1 MQNLK
6 QIAKR
11 YIPPLLPFLLID
23 LTLRA
28 ATDCLDWYPIYSAA
42 PILFSI
48 GFGALFLCAALIPH
62 DLKYGRVIY
71 GVVYAVW
78 AVYAVVQYGV
88 WRIFGRFLFLSDLR
102 FTGEGIGFI
111 GYVREIID
119 PRFVL
124 FVALLILWGVI
135 GIRLVPRNAVRRSS
149 CPVLLAGFVC
159 SQAVAPMLYGP
170 VPEETDWD
178 TWKSGGYEYREFTSP
193 VYDMALT
200 GPYQFVARD
209 AFLSMLPTPDK
220 AEKRAEINAFFE
232 NRPAHQANDM
242 TGLLHGKNLIMVQLE
257 SIDDFVLSEANTPTL
272 ARLQKEGICFS
283 EFYTPQYTA
292 GYTFNTEFAAQTGLY
307 PYANGNVAYTLSR
320 SAFPYTIAGQLKEAG
335 YTCNSF
341 HKSPG
346 QFYNRGSMHQAFGY
360 EKYNSAL
367 DYTQNEFEAED
378 DRFLIGHPIYDKMT
392 ECQPFCNFIIT
403 YTGHLGYDEYDAH
416 TTDALEEFPEYADPS
431 RPYEINGLFAKAR
444 ITDEMIKLLLGQLE
458 EDGLLD
464 NTVLCVYDDH
474 YAYGLSKR
482 TMLEK
487 YSEDAGGRLL
497 ERTPCFIWYKG
508 CEPVTVDKTLQTIDL
523 LPTLANLFGLEAPK
537 TMGRDAFDPEYEGYV
552 ILQHSASW
560 MNGKAYVET
569 GEVQWNNGMSEE
581 EISEMNAYVQNF
593 HEVNDAILDTD
604 YYRD

>member
-6 QIAKR
+6 QTARR
-11 YIPPLLPFLLID
+11 YIPALLPFLLID

-28 ATDCLDWYPIYSAA
+28 ATDCPDWYPIYSAA
-42 PILFSI
+42 PRLVSL
-48 GFGALFLCAALIPH
+48 GFGALFLCAALAPH
-62 DLKYGRVIY
+62 NPKYRRVIY
-71 GVVYAVW
+71 GAVYAVW
-78 AVYAVVQYGV
+78 AAYAVVQYGV
-88 WRIFGRFLFLSDLR
+88 WRIFERFLFLSDLR

-119 PRFVL
+119 LRFVI
-124 FVALLILWGVI
+124 FAALLTLWGGI
-135 GIRLVPRNAVRRSS
+135 GVCLVPKDAARRRS
-149 CPVLLAGFVC
+149 CPVLMAGFVC
-159 SQAVAPMLYGP
+159 AQAVAPLLYGS
-170 VPEETDWD
+170 VPEATDWD
-178 TWKSGGYEYREFTSP
+178 TWKSGSYEYHQFTSP

-209 AFLSMLPTPDK
+209 AFLSLLPSPDK
-220 AEKRAEINAFFE
+220 AEKHDEINAFFE
-232 NRPAHQANDM
+232 ERPAHRDNDM
-242 TGLLHGKNLIMVQLE
+242 TGLLRGKNLIMVQLE
-257 SIDDFVLSEANTPTL
+257 SIDDFVLDEANTPTL

-283 EFYTPQYTA
+283 EFYTPQYSA

-307 PYANGNVAYTLSR
+307 PYENGNVAYTLSR
-320 SAFPYTIAGQLKEAG
+320 SAFPYTIANQLRENG
-335 YTCNSF
+335 YTSNSF

-367 DYTQNEFEAED
+367 DYAKSEFEAED
-378 DRFLIGHPIYDKMT
+378 DRFLVSLPIYAEMT
-392 ECQPFCNFIIT
+392 KLQPFCNFIIT
-403 YTGHLGYDEYDAH
+403 YTGHLGYDEYDAL

-444 ITDEMIKLLLGQLE
+444 VTDEMIKLLLGQLE
-458 EDGLLD
+458 EDGLLG
-464 NTVLCVYDDH
+464 NTVLCLYGDH
-474 YAYGLSKR
+474 YAYGLGER
-482 TMLEK
+482 TILEE
-487 YSEDAGGRLL
+487 YSEAAGGRLL

-508 CEPVTVDKTLQTIDL
+508 CEPVTVGKTLQTIDL

-537 TMGRDAFDPEYEGYV
+537 TMGRDAFDPGYEGYV

-560 MNGKAYVET
+560 MNSKAYVET
-569 GEVQWNNGMSEE
+569 GEVQWNNGMSDE
-581 EISEMNAYVQNF
+581 EISEMNAYVQRF